1 MNRQNAECLLS
12 MLCCPSRKANAK
24 RLKNKGD
31 CYKQNLLKYKIHMN
45 DKLAVEQVNFEE
57 QLGKNNNCIMKQEVC
72 QSTGKMECMTGV

>member
-1 MNRQNAECLLS
+1 
-12 MLCCPSRKANAK
+12 
-24 RLKNKGD
+24 
-31 CYKQNLLKYKIHMN
+31 MN